1 MTNGSTAKRVVLV
14 TGGMGGLGETI
25 STKMADAG
33 YRVVVTY
40 SPGNTK
46 HGEWLANM
54 KASGY
59 EIVAVPCD
67 VADIDSCAA
76 AVASVQTQVGAV
88 DVLVNNAGITRDM
101 TFKKMDKV
109 NWDAVM
115 RTNLDSLFNM
125 TKQVADGMVERGW
138 GRIINVSSVNGSKGA
153 FGQTNY
159 SAAKAGVH
167 GFSKAL
173 ALEVAKKGVT
183 VNTISPG
190 YIGTKMVTAIPQEIL
205 NSKILPQIPVGR
217 LGKPEEVAG
226 LIIYLASEEAA
237 FLTGANI
244 AINGGQHMQ

>member
-1 MTNGSTAKRVVLV
+1 MSNARVVLV
-14 TGGMGGLGETI
+14 TGGMGGLGEVI
-25 STKMADAG
+25 STKMSAAG
-33 YRVVVTY
+33 YRVAVTY

-46 HGEWLANM
+46 HAEWVADM
-54 KASGY
+54 KARGHD
-59 EIVAVPCD
+59 ILAVPCD
-67 VADIDSCAA
+67 VADLESCTK
-76 AVASVQTQVGAV
+76 AVAEVREKVGEV

-109 NWDAVM
+109 NWDAVL

-125 TKQVADGMVERGW
+125 SKQVVDGMTERGW
-138 GRIINVSSVNGSKGA
+138 GRVINVSSVNGSKGA

-159 SAAKAGVH
+159 SAAKSGVH
-167 GFSKAL
+167 GFTKAL
-173 ALEVAKKGVT
+173 ALEVAKKNVT

-190 YIGTKMVTAIPQEIL
+190 YIGTKMVMPIPKEVL
-205 NSKILPQIPVGR
+205 DSKILPQIPLGR

-237 FLTGANI
+237 FVTGANI

>member
-1 MTNGSTAKRVVLV
+1 MSNARVVLV

-33 YRVVVTY
+33 YKVVVTY
-40 SPGNTK
+40 SPGNK
-46 HGEWLANM
+46 AHGEWVSGM
-54 KASGY
+54 KGKGY
-59 EIVAVPCD
+59 DILAVPCD
-67 VADIDSCAA
+67 VADYDSCVK
-76 AVASVQTQVGAV
+76 AVAEVQAKVGAV
-88 DVLVNNAGITRDM
+88 DILVNNAGITRDT

-109 NWDAVM
+109 NWDAVL

-125 TKQVADGMVERGW
+125 TKQVADGMAERGW

-167 GFSKAL
+167 GFTKAL
-173 ALEVAKKGVT
+173 ALETAKRGVT

-190 YIGTKMVTAIPQEIL
+190 YIGTKMVTAIPKEVL
-205 NSKILPQIPVGR
+205 DTKILPHIPVGR
-217 LGKPEEVAG
+217 LGRPEEVAG

-237 FLTGANI
+237 FVTGANI

>member
-1 MTNGSTAKRVVLV
+1 MSNARVVLV
-14 TGGMGGLGETI
+14 TGGMGGLGEVI
-25 STKMADAG
+25 STKMSAAG
-33 YRVVVTY
+33 YRVAVTY

-46 HGEWLANM
+46 HAEWVADM
-54 KASGY
+54 KARGHD
-59 EIVAVPCD
+59 ILAVPCD
-67 VADIDSCAA
+67 VADLESCTK
-76 AVASVQTQVGAV
+76 AVAEVREKVGEV

-109 NWDAVM
+109 NWDAVL

-125 TKQVADGMVERGW
+125 SKQVVDAMSDRGW
-138 GRIINVSSVNGSKGA
+138 GRVINVSSVNGSKGA

-167 GFSKAL
+167 GFTKAL

-190 YIGTKMVTAIPQEIL
+190 YIGTKMVTAIPKDVL
-205 NSKILPQIPVGR
+205 DSKILPHIPVGR
-217 LGKPEEVAG
+217 LGRPEEVAG
-226 LIIYLASEEAA
+226 LIIYLASDEAA
-237 FLTGANI
+237 FVTGANI

>member
-1 MTNGSTAKRVVLV
+1 MSNARVVLV
-14 TGGMGGLGETI
+14 TGGMGGLGEVI
-25 STKMADAG
+25 STKMSAAG
-33 YRVVVTY
+33 YRVAVTY

-46 HGEWLANM
+46 HAEWVADM
-54 KASGY
+54 KARGHD
-59 EIVAVPCD
+59 ILAVPCD
-67 VADIDSCAA
+67 VADLESCTKAGA
-76 AVASVQTQVGAV
+76 EVREKVGEV

-109 NWDAVM
+109 NWDAVL

-125 TKQVADGMVERGW
+125 SKQVVDGMTERGW
-138 GRIINVSSVNGSKGA
+138 GRVINVSSVNGSKGA

-159 SAAKAGVH
+159 SAAKSGVH
-167 GFSKAL
+167 GFTKAL
-173 ALEVAKKGVT
+173 ALEVAKKNVT

-190 YIGTKMVTAIPQEIL
+190 YIGTKMVMAIPKEVL
-205 NSKILPQIPVGR
+205 DSKILPQIPLGR

-237 FLTGANI
+237 FVTGANI